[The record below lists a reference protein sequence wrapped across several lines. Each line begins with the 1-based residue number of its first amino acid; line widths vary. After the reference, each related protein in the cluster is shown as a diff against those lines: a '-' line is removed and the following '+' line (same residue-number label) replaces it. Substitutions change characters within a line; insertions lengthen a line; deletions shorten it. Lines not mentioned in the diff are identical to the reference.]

1 MLSFEIAWLAPFN
14 GSSERSEN
22 SLAKGSLEEMQ
33 KERPEGKQE
42 DWNREKGEWEV
53 IIQE

>member
-14 GSSERSEN
+14 GSSERSKN
-22 SLAKGSLEEMQ
+22 SLAKGSIEEMQ

-42 DWNREKGEWEV
+42 DWKRKKGDWEV
-53 IIQE
+53 RILE

>member
-1 MLSFEIAWLAPFN
+1 MLSFEIAWLAPCN

-33 KERPEGKQE
+33 KERPQGKQE
-42 DWNREKGEWEV
+42 DWKRKKVESYVNILK
-53 IIQE
+53 